1 MTLKKRLLA
10 LCMAVVMVFSLCS
23 ISAFAAAPTDDKQP
37 VVRCTSKRVLGT
49 WHGYAG
55 RNC

>member
-23 ISAFAAAPTDDKQP
+23 ISALQRPQRMTNN
-37 VVRCTSKRVLGT
+37 LLLLEGMM
-49 WHGYAG
+49 HL
-55 RNC
+55 

>member
-23 ISAFAAAPTDDKQP
+23 ISAFCSGPN
-37 VVRCTSKRVLGT
+37 G
-49 WHGYAG
+49 
-55 RNC
+55 

>member
-23 ISAFAAAPTDDKQP
+23 IENL
-37 VVRCTSKRVLGT
+37 RIR
-49 WHGYAG
+49 
-55 RNC
+55 

>member
-37 VVRCTSKRVLGT
+37 VVYWKV
-49 WHGYAG
+49 
-55 RNC
+55 